1 MNIIIILGNII
12 TILLIV
18 KLESTRIS
26 PSERLYELESIN
38 KIRNKAIRKYLP
50 NYDLQEAFKFLSQ
63 YIMNEVE
70 MYGFAEHLNRTDY
83 PPEWSKTRKLENYEY
98 YNFLRY
104 NFPLEAYEL
113 IPQQAEMRINYLR
126 RRFFQNAPTLD
137 AQILIESY
145 YGRKL
150 DDLMLFED
158 YYAITILLKNIS
170 IFYVNDPAS
179 WRMRRALYN
188 LAIRN
193 YNLNSDLNDTSKYCF
208 FRDVKTETF
217 INDIN
222 VEDVFDTTNF
232 IICSSK
238 YKESYSYEF
247 GNLEFNLSSYWLNNK
262 LLITNSNLMVS
273 LEDIVELDDEEIY
286 VILPDVELTVR
297 SVKAFFIINGK
308 RNAYVNMLT
317 SSMYERCNWLTYL
330 ANQIEK
336 YKEMEN
342 NYFRIKGAKFD
353 RGEA

>member
-1 MNIIIILGNII
+1 MNTIIILGYII

-26 PSERLYELESIN
+26 PSERLDELEKITI
-38 KIRNKAIRKYLP
+38 IRNKVIKHYLP
-50 NYDLQEAFKFLSQ
+50 NYDLQEAFKILSQ

-98 YNFLRY
+98 YNFFRY

-113 IPQQAEMRINYLR
+113 SAQQAEMRINYLNR
-126 RRFFQNAPTLD
+126 IFFKNAPTLD

-193 YNLNSDLNDTSKYCF
+193 YNLNSDLNDTSKSCF
-208 FRDVKTETF
+208 YMNIKSKTYVNSMTLG
-217 INDIN
+217 N
-222 VEDVFDTTNF
+222 VFGTTDF

-238 YKESYSYEF
+238 YLNSYTYDYE
-247 GNLEFNLSSYWLNNK
+247 NLNSKLSSYWLNNK
-262 LLITNSNLMVS
+262 LLITDSNLMVS
-273 LEDIVELDDEEIY
+273 LEDIVKFDDEEIY
-286 VILPDVELTVR
+286 VILPKVDLKVV
-297 SVKAFFIINGK
+297 SDKAFFIKNGI
-308 RNAYVNMLT
+308 RNVYVKIET
-317 SSMYERCNWLTYL
+317 SAIYEKSNWLTYL

-336 YKEMEN
+336 YKTMEKE
-342 NYFRIKGAKFD
+342 YFNTHPD
-353 RGEA
+353 SYV